1 MPSPSPNVVTWS
13 EVQQHYE
20 LSIQGKPAQCFRWG
34 DEPAW
39 QSWLDEHTA
48 FAFVG
53 QEGRISVLKEAR
65 SRGAGYWYA
74 YRTQDRHTRK
84 HYIGPSDKM
93 TFDSLEK
100 AAKVLASES
109 PSSRQTETKQE
120 GMRPKAKSQVG
131 QGGVLFSPKLSRP
144 RLSTQLVERERL
156 LSGLDAARSHPL
168 TLVSAS
174 AGSGKTTLLS
184 AWVALSLQPYES
196 LERMESA
203 ESKGTEPLV
212 AWLSLD
218 DLDNDLIRFWAS
230 VIAAFRTCLPNRGQ
244 RALTMLHSS
253 ESPPLSTILMHLLQD
268 LVEEDADII
277 LILDDFHVISDQT
290 ICDSMRFLIEHL
302 PANLHLVLATRIDP
316 ELPLSRWR
324 VRGQLVEIRDHDLR
338 FTQEEAVSFLTQ
350 GMGLPLSEGDVTTL
364 HLRTEGW
371 IAGLQLAA
379 LSLRKRGDLSAF
391 VKDFAGSHR
400 FLLDYV
406 QQEILA
412 QLPVPL
418 QQFLLQVSIVERMNG
433 ALCQAVAALPSL
445 QESQEMLEVL
455 ERANLFVVPLDDERQ
470 WYRFHDLFR
479 EVLRARLQASQPQ
492 LVPLL
497 HLRAARFY
505 VGVGEQREAI
515 THALAAQ
522 DYSFAASLME
532 QAAEQFWLSGEARIV
547 QGWALTLPD
556 AVLRAHL
563 RLALEAA
570 LHFLNSITIGPLTVH
585 ANMAA
590 QVELTLLRM
599 EEILQRKSE
608 LALSEAEVALIE
620 RRLRVL
626 QALIEVTAII
636 KRGDQERLRLLA
648 LEIES
653 LPQDEEARWNMIPLY
668 FTFWRTALLQGEGA
682 SLIPK
687 LLAAKQQMMGAGD
700 SLVMIRVMS
709 WLAFAYVQAA
719 QLHLAQQECLET
731 LALIEQSGARTIMAG
746 YVYHFLFQISYAWN
760 RLEEAADWLYR
771 SQSIAQNW
779 QLMDL
784 LVRGELLAARL
795 EMAKEDI
802 STAEL
807 SLQKVEALIEQE
819 GLVNH
824 APAMIALRVQWWLA
838 QVNLAEATKL
848 AAQTTL
854 SPEAWNPLRKGE
866 VMMLVRVY
874 LAQQQYAKA
883 IETLERFSQHL
894 DRPGDIET
902 ALEFL
907 ALYVV
912 TLHQG
917 GKREQAIHVAAR
929 LLALTEPEGAI
940 RVYLDA
946 GLHMKQ
952 ALITLLK
959 VPQDTESPPAS
970 VPISRIY
977 ISRLLAAFE
986 QEEWRSTHGRE
997 ASSATTHKTLPHSPQ
1012 RADPQTPFEP
1022 LSPGEQRVL
1031 RLLVAG
1037 QTYAEMA
1044 EVLVVSPNTIKTQIS
1059 SIYRKLGVSRRAEAI
1074 ARTSQLHLL

>member
-1 MPSPSPNVVTWS
+1 MPSPSQNILTWS
-13 EVQQHYE
+13 KGQQHYE
-20 LSIQGKPAQCFRWG
+20 LSTRGQPAQCFRRG

-39 QSWLDEHTA
+39 RSWLDEHTA

-74 YRTQDRHTRK
+74 YSTHDRLTRK
-84 HYIGPSDKM
+84 QYIGPSVKV
-93 TFDSLEK
+93 TFDRLEG
-100 AAKVLASES
+100 AAKMLKSRS
-109 PSSRQTETKQE
+109 FSSNRTADQLEDSRPNVKSHVRQ
-120 GMRPKAKSQVG
+120 GIA
-131 QGGVLFSPKLSRP
+131 LFSPKLSRP
-144 RLSTQLVERERL
+144 RLTTSLVDRSRL
-156 LSGLDAARSHPL
+156 LRELDAARSHPL

-184 AWVALSLQPYES
+184 AWVALSLRPFES

-203 ESKGTEPLV
+203 ERKGIEPLF

-218 DLDNDLIRFWAS
+218 DLDNDPIRFWAS
-230 VIAAFRTCLPNRGQ
+230 VIAAFRTCLPNCGQ
-244 RALTMLHSS
+244 RALDMLHSS
-253 ESPPLSTILMHLLQD
+253 ESPPVSTILMPLLQD
-268 LVEEDADII
+268 LVEEDADIT
-277 LILDDFHVISDQT
+277 LILDDYHVISDQT
-290 ICDSMRFLIEHL
+290 IFDSMRFLIEHL
-302 PANLHLVLATRIDP
+302 PANLHLVLAARTDP

-324 VRGQLVEIRDHDLR
+324 VRGQLVEIRDRDLR
-338 FTQEEAVSFLTQ
+338 FTQEEAASFLTQ
-350 GMGLPLSEGDVTTL
+350 GMGLPLSERDVATL
-364 HLRTEGW
+364 QQRTEGW

-379 LSLRKRGDLSAF
+379 LSLSKHGDLSAF
-391 VKDFAGSHR
+391 VKDFAGSQR

-412 QLPVPL
+412 QLPVQL
-418 QQFLLQVSIVERMNG
+418 QQFLLHTSIVERMNA
-433 ALCQAVAALPSL
+433 ALCQAVAALPSIR
-445 QESQEMLEVL
+445 ESQDTLEAL

-479 EVLRARLQASQPQ
+479 EALRARLQATQPHQ
-492 LVPLL
+492 VPLL
-497 HLRAARFY
+497 HLRAAHFY
-505 VGVGEQREAI
+505 VAMGELREAI
-515 THALAAQ
+515 AHALAAQ

-532 QAAEQFWLSGEARIV
+532 QAAEQFWISGEARIV
-547 QGWALTLPD
+547 QAWVLSLPD

-563 RLALEAA
+563 HLALEAA

-585 ANMAA
+585 ASMAA

-599 EEILQRKSE
+599 EEILQRKAE

-620 RRLRVL
+620 RRMRVL
-626 QALIEVTAII
+626 RALIEVTAII
-636 KRGDQERLRLLA
+636 KRGDQERLRILA

-653 LPQDEEARWNMIPLY
+653 LPQDEETRWNMIPLY

-760 RLEEAADWLYR
+760 RLEEAADWLSR
-771 SQSIAQNW
+771 LQDIAQNW

-795 EMAKEDI
+795 ELAKGNF
-802 STAEL
+802 STAKL

-824 APAMIALRVQWWLA
+824 TPGVITLRVQWWLA
-838 QVNLAEATKL
+838 QANLAEAANW

-866 VMMLVRVY
+866 VLTLVRVF
-874 LAQQQYAKA
+874 LAQQQDAKA

-894 DRPGDIET
+894 DRPGDIDT

-912 TLHQG
+912 ALHQG
-917 GKREQAIHVAAR
+917 GKREQAIRVTVR
-929 LLALTEPEGAI
+929 LFAMTEPEGAI

-946 GLHMKQ
+946 GLPMKHV
-952 ALITLLK
+952 LITLLK
-959 VPQDTESPPAS
+959 VPQGTESSSAS
-970 VPISRIY
+970 VPISRLY

-986 QEEWRSTHGRE
+986 QEEWRSTPGRE
-997 ASSATTHKTLPHSPQ
+997 ASTTTTRKTLQHSLQKPDAQ
-1012 RADPQTPFEP
+1012 MPIEP
-1022 LSPGEQRVL
+1022 LSPQEQRVL
-1031 RLLVAG
+1031 RFLVAG

-1074 ARTSQLHLL
+1074 ARTSELHLL